1 MLMRY
6 INTLTGVEIEVKS
19 EIFAPHIVKI
29 DDEPKKE
36 SEPAKK
42 ATTKKGTKK
51 K

>member
-6 INTLTGVEIEVKS
+6 INTLTGVEINVKS

-36 SEPAKK
+36 PEKK
-42 ATTKKGTKK
+42 PTTKKGTKK